1 MDTLILDERIRIYAL
16 LPIFIIVLLVCIIKS
31 NIAQMSRPT
40 IKMDVEKLRQNNFL
54 ARFTQLKINHGFISP
69 VAFLSRK
76 YFFNKPQV
84 GFFND
89 MPEQANPFDTLLKQD
104 PSDLFGMV
112 KNQIPFLVLQ
122 LGLGFLI
129 NLFFSGYLVAKIPFP
144 LTYKFKSTLQMGMDI
159 ELLDMKFVSS
169 LSWYFLVM
177 FGSNGLI
184 SIIDYFV
191 LQDRDRSQNNPMDN
205 LMGSPNPLIK
215 QPVNVN
221 NVPDLKKF
229 YEKKKAELETVRYK
243 FLLENIEYNLVE
255 NWK

>member
-1 MDTLILDERIRIYAL
+1 MDALMLDEKIRMYAL
-16 LPIFIIVLLVCIIKS
+16 VPIFIIVVLVCIIKS
-31 NIAQMSRPT
+31 NLGQMVRPT
-40 IKMDVEKLRQNNFL
+40 IKADVEKLRQNNFL
-54 ARFTQLKINHGFISP
+54 TRFTQLKTNYGFISP

-76 YFFNKPQV
+76 YFFNKPQA

-89 MPEQANPFDTLLKQD
+89 LPEQVNPFDALLKQD
-104 PSDLFGMV
+104 PSDLFGMM

-159 ELLDMKFVSS
+159 QLLDMKFVSS

-177 FGSNGLI
+177 FGSSGLI

-191 LQDRDRSQNNPMDN
+191 LHDKDRSQNNPMDN
-205 LMGSPNPLIK
+205 LMGTQNPLAK
-215 QPVNVN
+215 QPANVN

-229 YEKKKAELETVRYK
+229 YDKKKAELENVRYK
-243 FLLENIEYNLVE
+243 FWLENIEYHLIV

>member
-1 MDTLILDERIRIYAL
+1 MDALMLDEKIRMYAL
-16 LPIFIIVLLVCIIKS
+16 VPIFIIVVLVCIIKS
-31 NIAQMSRPT
+31 NLGQMVRPT
-40 IKMDVEKLRQNNFL
+40 IKPDIEKLRQSNFL
-54 ARFTQLKINHGFISP
+54 TRFTQLKTNYGFISP

-76 YFFNKPQV
+76 YFFNKPQA

-89 MPEQANPFDTLLKQD
+89 LPEQVNPFDALLKQD
-104 PSDLFGMV
+104 PSDLFGMM

-177 FGSNGLI
+177 FGSSGLI

-191 LQDRDRSQNNPMDN
+191 LHDKDRSQNNPMDN
-205 LMGSPNPLIK
+205 LMANQNPLAK
-215 QPVNVN
+215 QPANMN
-221 NVPDLKKF
+221 SVPDLKKF
-229 YEKKKAELETVRYK
+229 YDKKKAELENVRYK
-243 FLLENIEYNLVE
+243 FWLENIEYHLIV

>member
-1 MDTLILDERIRIYAL
+1 
-16 LPIFIIVLLVCIIKS
+16 
-31 NIAQMSRPT
+31 MSRPT
-40 IKMDVEKLRQNNFL
+40 IKMDVEKLRQK
-54 ARFTQLKINHGFISP
+54 FTQLKINHGFISP

-205 LMGSPNPLIK
+205 LME
-215 QPVNVN
+215 PVNVN
-221 NVPDLKKF
+221 SVPDLKKF
-229 YEKKKAELETVRYK
+229 YEKKKAELETMRYK